1 MSTTS
6 IIFLVFIVFCI
17 GAAVGSVVERAMKR
31 RSSSHPPQAPAKD
44 NLAGEG
50 DFEIFGAWRT
60 RANKVWLAMDGKRVD
75 NKEALLPGQS
85 QRLLNLVLDLRPWLE
100 TARPAAPE
108 PGTSAQT
115 SQPKKN
121 GSAPAALETKPA
133 AAPGSII
140 EQIDKV
146 LQAKLASSVYKDRGI
161 ELTEGP
167 GGIVIIKDGANSFEG
182 IESVPDLQVKTLI
195 QQAVA
200 DWEKGIR

>member
-115 SQPKKN
+115 SQPQKN

-161 ELTEGP
+161 
-167 GGIVIIKDGANSFEG
+167 D
-182 IESVPDLQVKTLI
+182 
-195 QQAVA
+195 
-200 DWEKGIR
+200 